1 MWDFGHFGMHNGSGF
16 LDSWFLRF
24 WSLRFPW
31 FVFYCFLVFWEFL
44 GFWVAVIFGFWIPWF
59 FGSRFP
65 VFWVSALLG
74 FRVARFLRVWVSGS
88 WFPDV
93 LALGFECLLV
103 VSPVAWFVGLQ
114 VVAGRWFS

>member
-1 MWDFGHFGMHNGSGF
+1 M
-16 LDSWFLRF
+16 
-24 WSLRFPW
+24 
-31 FVFYCFLVFWEFL
+31 VCFLVFWVSGSSLASGLLLFLVSGFL
-44 GFWVAVIFGFWIPWF
+44 GFLF

-65 VFWVSALLG
+65 AFWVSALLG
-74 FRVARFLRVWVSGS
+74 FRVAWFLRVWVSGS

>member
-1 MWDFGHFGMHNGSGF
+1 LVSEV
-16 LDSWFLRF
+16 
-24 WSLRFPW
+24 SL
-31 FVFYCFLVFWEFL
+31 VCFLVFWVSGGSLASGLLLFLVSGFL
-44 GFWVAVIFGFWIPWF
+44 GFLF

-65 VFWVSALLG
+65 VFWVSAMLG
-74 FRVARFLRVWVSGS
+74 FRVAWFLRVWVSGS

-114 VVAGRWFS
+114 VVAGRRFS